1 MPTDRQVGIFDAK
14 THLSELI
21 GEVEEGATLTITR
34 RGVPVARI
42 VPVPVDSDRAE
53 AIHRLRAIAAEVR
66 TATGSSFTVDEL
78 RDWRIEGRR

>member
-1 MPTDRQVGIFDAK
+1 MPTHRQVGIFAAK

-42 VPVPVDSDRAE
+42 VPLPMDSDRTE
-53 AIHRLRAIAAEVR
+53 AIRRLRAIAAEVR
-66 TATGSSFTVDEL
+66 TETGTSFNVDEL
-78 RDWRIEGRR
+78 RDWRTEGRR